1 MEGSYVSENGV
12 RFDSKHSSTLDTSSK
27 CRRMQDRVG
36 RAMAEKIKKFKRKM
50 ETIKNGKKRKMV
62 RAETWVKLSIKL
74 ERLKRHQK
82 TS

>member
-12 RFDSKHSSTLDTSSK
+12 RFDSKHSSNLDTSSK

-36 RAMAEKIKKFKRKM
+36 RAMAEKIKEKRKM

>member
-12 RFDSKHSSTLDTSSK
+12 RIDSKHSSILDTSSK

-50 ETIKNGKKRKMV
+50 ESITNGEKGR
-62 RAETWVKLSIKL
+62 RCEQ
-74 ERLKRHQK
+74 RLG
-82 TS
+82 